1 MGVEERAHRRA
12 VVQVLAVLTD
22 VDPYGLEPGVPEGV
36 PADEYEPEAAD
47 IVRILFREGVVTA
60 HDVEGVWVRW
70 FSESLVLRLGV
81 ERTAR
86 LVDRLNDVASSL
98 R

>member
-1 MGVEERAHRRA
+1 MGAEERAHRRA

-36 PADEYEPEAAD
+36 PAGEYEPEAAD
-47 IVRILFREGVVTA
+47 IVRILFRDGAATA